1 MDILDFF
8 LRTRH
13 RDRHHAEYFIL
24 TSVGRLKMRQRSCVE
39 EGCRRKKIYSYVVKV
54 DDVRRAVI
62 KPIQRLLRS
71 VAVPETKLLLLLSSA
86 DLDNVRPQYPAG
98 AK

>member
-1 MDILDFF
+1 
-8 LRTRH
+8 
-13 RDRHHAEYFIL
+13 
-24 TSVGRLKMRQRSCVE
+24 MRQRSCVE

-71 VAVPETKLLLLLSSA
+71 VAAPHTKLLPLLSSA
-86 DLDNVRPQYPAG
+86 DLDNVTPRNPAG